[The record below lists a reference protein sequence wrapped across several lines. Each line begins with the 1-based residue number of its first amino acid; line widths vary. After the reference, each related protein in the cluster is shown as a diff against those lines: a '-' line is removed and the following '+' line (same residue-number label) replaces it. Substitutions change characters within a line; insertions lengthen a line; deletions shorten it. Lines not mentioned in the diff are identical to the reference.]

1 MSGTKYSKIQLERE
15 RKARQEALGRIR
27 ELSALIQ
34 AQKENIRAVI
44 SQLSE
49 GVRESFSSE
58 MERARLFLDRSVQE
72 ASHEMNSGEL
82 NRLVTKLEEMS
93 KEGVEVL
100 SLLINIKEV
109 RREQRARSLI
119 GELEILKAEFG
130 GVRSLASKWKSTEV
144 SRLGNAFEEA
154 LSMIEKED
162 FADAER
168 RITTLRREL
177 AQLKEEV
184 TTLEEQDNQRW
195 YVLGFLRKVCR
206 DMGWDETKEPHL
218 EGESPDS
225 ALLLEVDTYSSG
237 KMLFRLTLEG
247 INVNSPITNEGNMC
261 YRQFNDLSEKL
272 KTFGVITKFE
282 RVQPPDD
289 EPRLIR
295 KGELD
300 LPDERIEIEKEA

>member
-1 MSGTKYSKIQLERE
+1 MSGTKYSQIQIERE
-15 RKARQEALGRIR
+15 QKLRQEALGRIR

-44 SQLSE
+44 AQLSE
-49 GVRESFSSE
+49 GVKESFSNE
-58 MERARLFLDRSVQE
+58 IERARLFLDKSVQE
-72 ASHEMNSGEL
+72 STNEMNSGEL

-100 SLLINIKEV
+100 SLLIDIKEV
-109 RREQRARSLI
+109 RREQRAKRLI

-130 GVRSLASKWKSTEV
+130 GLMPLARKWKATEV
-144 SRLGNAFEEA
+144 SRLVNAFDET
-154 LSMIEKED
+154 LSMIEKEN
-162 FADAER
+162 FSDAER
-168 RITTLRREL
+168 KITNLRGDFAR
-177 AQLKEEV
+177 LKGEV
-184 TTLEEQDNQRW
+184 TTLEEQDNQRR
-195 YVLGFLRKVCR
+195 YVLECLRKVCM
-206 DMGWDETKEPHL
+206 DMGWDETMEPHL

-225 ALLLEVDTYSSG
+225 ALLFEVDTYSSG

-247 INVNSPITNEGNMC
+247 INVNSPITNEGNKC

-282 RVQPPDD
+282 RVQPPDE
-289 EPRLIR
+289 EPKLIR

-300 LPDERIEIEKEA
+300 LPNEEREEEKEV